1 VSASSRRRFLK
12 TAAGP
17 VWLAGG
23 LRLSAR
29 GVNQRKAPFRLLAIV
44 NQRIRKVAELRRYK
58 DTNGIVFVDR
68 EREAWLA
75 DYLKRLN
82 RGPLSDG
89 GVSELM
95 SFVLALV
102 KREVARG

>member
-1 VSASSRRRFLK
+1 MTVTTDPVLD
-12 TAAGP
+12 AARAEIAALD
-17 VWLAGG
+17 V
-23 LRLSAR
+23 
-29 GVNQRKAPFRLLAIV
+29 RLLAIV
-44 NQRIRKVAELRRYK
+44 NQRIRKVAELRGHK
-58 DTNGIVFVDR
+58 EANGLAFVDR

-75 DYLKRLN
+75 GYLRRLN
-82 RGPLSDG
+82 RGPLSDA

>member
-1 VSASSRRRFLK
+1 MTV
-12 TAAGP
+12 TTDPVVDAARAEIAALD
-17 VWLAGG
+17 V
-23 LRLSAR
+23 
-29 GVNQRKAPFRLLAIV
+29 RLLAIV
-44 NQRIRKVAELRRYK
+44 NQRIRKVSELRRHK
-58 DTNGIVFVDR
+58 EANGLTFVDR

-75 DYLKRLN
+75 DYLTRLN
-82 RGPLSDG
+82 RGPLSDA

>member
-1 VSASSRRRFLK
+1 MS
-12 TAAGP
+12 TATDP
-17 VWLAGG
+17 VVDAARDEIAALDV
-23 LRLSAR
+23 RLI
-29 GVNQRKAPFRLLAIV
+29 AIV

-58 DTNGIVFVDR
+58 AENGIAFVDR

-75 DYLKRLN
+75 DYLKRVN
-82 RGPLSDG
+82 AGPLSDR
-89 GVSELM
+89 GVDELM